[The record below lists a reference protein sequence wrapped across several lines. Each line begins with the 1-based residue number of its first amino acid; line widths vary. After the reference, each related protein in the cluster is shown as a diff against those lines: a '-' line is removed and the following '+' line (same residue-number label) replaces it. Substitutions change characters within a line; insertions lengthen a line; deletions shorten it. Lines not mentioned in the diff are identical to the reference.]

1 MLGIGIFKKKRTTS
15 IRVANQI
22 ASIPQARI
30 QGREMVFN
38 NLRQKAK
45 LFRQF
50 ADELDRLADA
60 EEKEFQT
67 WLAMNNLMEDEITVR

>member
-1 MLGIGIFKKKRTTS
+1 MFKKKRTTS

-22 ASIPQARI
+22 TTI
-30 QGREMVFN
+30 QRDIGAREMVFN

-60 EEKEFQT
+60 EDKEFNT
-67 WLAMNNLMEDEITVR
+67 WLAMHNLLEDEITVN